1 MCALG
6 CFWLVSLSCWRN
18 NCNNFSLRVAV
29 LPPLFFYEYFSF
41 FRLASSQ
48 LLTLPNYKSLQFFY
62 NLLCFSFCIVCL
74 CLSLHFIC
82 SFSLFFLFVLCPQLP
97 LQSIS
102 TFYGQLGIWV
112 CCPVCLQ
119 VPLLSFSTWIL
130 LVLLQ
135 VPFGR
140 HLPVDLASVC
150 CSLGWWLFRIV
161 YPTAVLYP

>member
-82 SFSLFFLFVLCPQLP
+82 SFSLFFLFVLCPQL
-97 LQSIS
+97 SCH
-102 TFYGQLGIWV
+102 FRAFQLFTANWGYECV
-112 CCPVCLQ
+112 
-119 VPLLSFSTWIL
+119 
-130 LVLLQ
+130 
-135 VPFGR
+135 VPFVCR
-140 HLPVDLASVC
+140 FLYFLSLHEFCSFCYRFLSVVIYRLTWLRFAVPWVDDFS
-150 CSLGWWLFRIV
+150 G
-161 YPTAVLYP
+161 